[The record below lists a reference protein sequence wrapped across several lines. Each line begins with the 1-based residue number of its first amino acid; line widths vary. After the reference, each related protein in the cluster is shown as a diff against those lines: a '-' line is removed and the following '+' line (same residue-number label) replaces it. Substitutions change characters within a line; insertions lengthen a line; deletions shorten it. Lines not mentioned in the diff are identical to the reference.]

1 MIWRTATHELST
13 REYAMQEM
21 TRETLRIL
29 AAANNLRV
37 SEERLD
43 LVLREYESLLRSL
56 AALDALPLPR
66 EAEPANVF
74 SLPSAPPSDGRK

>member
-1 MIWRTATHELST
+1 
-13 REYAMQEM
+13 MQKM

-74 SLPSAPPSDGRK
+74 SLAVPSASDGGR

>member
-1 MIWRTATHELST
+1 
-13 REYAMQEM
+13 MQKM

-56 AALDALPLPR
+56 ATLNALPLPR
-66 EAEPANVF
+66 EADPANVC
-74 SLPSAPPSDGRK
+74 SLPSAPPSDGRR

>member
-1 MIWRTATHELST
+1 MIWRTTIHELST
-13 REYAMQEM
+13 REYAMQKM

-29 AAANNLRV
+29 AAAHNLRV

-43 LVLREYESLLRSL
+43 LVLREYESLQRSM
-56 AALDALPLPR
+56 AALDALPLPK

-74 SLPSAPPSDGRK
+74 SLPAAPPSDGRR